1 MSHPRREFSRPVLV
15 ISRCLEL
22 EPCRYDGGIIRFDL
36 VGASGRM
43 ARLVAFHAMYKFLL
57 LAYNERELRELGWIV
72 ANPAGAPFRTVF
84 AEYREGF
91 ARALAETPRY
101 TLVIKVFQH
110 IYSCLRLRLPR
121 CWSRGLSG
129 SERSTCSTRLCSR
142 PSPRR
147 WPAWRTPGRGARPG
161 DSGGRGSAAPR
172 PRLEEPVSLSE
183 DGGAAQAP
191 GQDRGPPHLEE
202 QGFRAIRPDRNRGRT
217 DVADGYAQRD

>member
-36 VGASGRM
+36 VGAAGRM

-84 AEYREGF
+84 AKYREGF

-101 TLVIKVFQH
+101 TSVINVFQH
-110 IYSCLRLRLPR
+110 ICGFLR
-121 CWSRGLSG
+121 RGLG
-129 SERSTCSTRLCSR
+129 RAEKEHFARQLERYREGQL
-142 PSPRR
+142 
-147 WPAWRTPGRGARPG
+147 PAVAIATLLESWAVRFGAVYILDQALFAPFPATLASLA
-161 DSGGRGSAAPR
+161 DSGKGRSA
-172 PRLEEPVSLSE
+172 
-183 DGGAAQAP
+183 
-191 GQDRGPPHLEE
+191 
-202 QGFRAIRPDRNRGRT
+202 GR
-217 DVADGYAQRD
+217 